1 MMRTPSRRSQRGFL
15 LIPALLPLFPAAR
28 EIRAAWRLAR
38 LALLLLKGFLIL
50 RLLFPHWSSAKRRLV
65 KQAWSRQLAQVL
77 GVRLPAECL
86 DLPPGA
92 LIVSNHVSWLDIYVI
107 NAVTETHFVCK
118 DEVRD
123 WPLIGW
129 LVEHAETV
137 FIARGSRTAAART
150 ARTIAARLAAG
161 ERVAVFPEGTTSS
174 GTVLLPFRS
183 ALFQAA
189 VEADVPVLPVA
200 LRYRDAQGKPSSA
213 PAYAGDTTF
222 WDCLRAITLSTG
234 LRAELEFLPPLPAGL
249 DRRELASRAEH
260 DLACALGLSIG
271 SASADTSTSSTH
283 SPEASAADGLAS

>member
-1 MMRTPSRRSQRGFL
+1 MRHVSLPQSQRGFL
-15 LIPALLPLFPAAR
+15 LIPTLLPLMPAAR

-38 LALLLLKGFLIL
+38 LALLLLKGMLIL
-50 RLLFPHWSSAKRRLV
+50 RLLFPRWRSAKRRLV
-65 KQAWSRQLAQVL
+65 KQAWSRQLARVL
-77 GVRLPAECL
+77 GVRLPPECL

-150 ARTIAARLAAG
+150 ARTIAARLAAD

-189 VEADVPVLPVA
+189 VDAQVPVLPVA
-200 LRYRDAQGKPSSA
+200 LRYRDAQGRLSSA

-222 WDCLRAITLSTG
+222 WACLRAIVLASG

-249 DRRELASRAEH
+249 DRRELASRAEQA
-260 DLACALGLSIG
+260 LGCALGLSTG
-271 SASADTSTSSTH
+271 SASADASVLTQ
-283 SPEASAADGLAS
+283 SPETGAADGLAS